1 MESKKSS
8 ISDTFEKKK
17 PELQQQPQSSTSS
30 SDIEARSFKFKPKKF
45 LFGKLISRR
54 ESSSDFLEKSIKNLK
69 PKISESSL
77 KNNWATIDPHS
88 LMCRPTADNSRS
100 RLRSSTS
107 SATNVKNKESVTPA
121 KALTGTSFSA
131 VSTSVPQSPLGSTF
145 YPLDTDLEHMTG
157 IVDGEKLNAAPSH
170 LVSTPNLVAPFLNN
184 ETGSP
189 VPGKHANSLV
199 TTEAQHVEH
208 AGSWQAPESWNIVP
222 DSADFLQ
229 WPSTYDSISPG
240 HGGKGKKSCVRVF
253 REDGT
258 FGTISCDIEITVTEL
273 IQLLGRKFYLSSVA
287 GYQLTVRTGGLK
299 RILLP
304 KERPLIYQQI
314 LLNFMGY
321 TEEDKLSEVGRDDLS
336 YMCRFELSRLE
347 LRRFTAEEQELMS
360 KDFSH
365 ANMHH
370 MDLQTIPVIY
380 YSHCWEIEHLDVSE
394 NPSITVPSDFI
405 QACVNLK
412 SICYSGNKSLQFPL
426 NILHTVN
433 LRYLDLSKN
442 LISHLDNVDFTKLSS
457 LISLDLHGNR
467 LSSINNSISKLDNL
481 EELNLSSNVFAEIDV
496 SLCQL
501 TKLQAF
507 DISFNKI
514 NTLPDEIGLLSNLV
528 DFSINNNY
536 LEKKLPDTF
545 LNLKSL
551 ENLDIRFNKLQNID
565 ILSKLPNLL
574 HLYCSKNSVTSFSA
588 NFSKLELF
596 HFDRNPLTKIELVE
610 GHFSIIDLNL
620 SKAKLA
626 ALDETFLAKIPHVQR
641 LVLDKNHL
649 SSLPPH
655 IAMLKHLNY
664 LSVVANN
671 LDVVPPEIGQLHELK
686 DLDLHNNNIH
696 TLPDDIWMLANLEKL
711 NVSSNLIEVFPKHDT
726 QSSVSSSESE
736 RFKAFGDIVKNYENN
751 NSVTATTNGVRRPST
766 LSLSSGIASN
776 ERRMSAFPPSSI
788 RTLSNAHVREHL
800 GLRPRRTLSQSLLE
814 LSISDNRL
822 TDECFEEITKL
833 TSLKVLNL
841 SYNELVD
848 IPYGALRRLSNLNEL
863 YLSGNNLT
871 SLPADDIESIKTLRV
886 LYVNS
891 NKLHTL
897 PAELGKIECL
907 TALDVGSNNL
917 KYNINNW
924 PYDWNWN
931 WNLKLKYLNFS
942 GNRRLEIKAAQ
953 NQVNHFGRDA
963 SETDLSD
970 FTVLGDIRVLGLMD
984 VTLITP
990 KVPDQTEN
998 CRVRTYGSEVNSMP
1012 FGMADSLG
1020 YNNNLSVVDMV
1031 HERFRGKDNE
1041 VIIGLF
1047 DGRSKDIRGN
1057 KVSKLIQETFGSIF
1071 TQELKRLRENESI
1084 KDALRRAFL
1093 NTNKEI
1099 GNTTLM
1105 PTEEIAHSPIAH
1117 RSSTA
1122 MNLEHRDGLTGS
1134 CATIVYIQ
1142 QNKLYV
1148 ANAGDSMAIISGA
1161 SGQYRVLTT
1170 RHDPTTEAELIRI
1183 RAGAGVVSSTGKLD
1197 GSLDVSRAIGFY
1209 NLIPQ
1214 IHAKPSVSEY
1224 DLSDNDECLII
1235 GSKQLWKYVSYQIA
1249 LDVVRMS
1256 SGDMMRAAAKLRD
1269 FAISYGASDK
1279 IMVMV
1284 IGVGISRRKSK
1295 NRIIGG
1301 GTFGPMTSIGEE
1313 ELFPVFKKRRD
1324 RNLLPE
1330 DSRLARL
1337 GGEVDPPV
1345 NELAMVFTDI
1355 KNSTLLWETA
1365 PVAMR
1370 AAIKVHNSI
1379 MRRQLRIIGGYEVKT
1394 EGDAF
1399 MVSFPTPTSA
1409 LLWCFSVQS
1418 LLLVADWPTEIIDS
1432 SEGCEILDD
1441 NDEVIFRGLSVRMG
1455 IHWGSPVCERDPIT
1469 RRMDYFGPMVNR
1481 AARVSA
1487 VADGGQ
1493 IALSS
1498 DFVTEIT
1505 RLLDSVTEYD
1515 QGKVATLA
1523 DAFGGDETL
1532 GLAIEHDAKMLKN
1545 LGWER
1550 KILGEEKLKG
1560 LENPEFIS
1568 LAYQN
1573 SLLGR
1578 YPIHCERLLMKRS
1591 PTQVG
1596 LKTKTTVSQHQMDL
1610 IVRLREISIRLENIC
1625 TRLSPGNFVPKAVDV
1640 GSRIS
1645 NIFGMT
1651 AVVAPCSE
1659 NDYAMF
1665 LGHLTTR
1672 IENCLSTLYMRAAV
1686 SKLNNSTGL
1695 PLNVNDLCGILS
1707 MALGLE
1713 SVSLISPTEESPVSE
1728 PAHRNKIFSISSSSS
1743 HSGSVVDGSLSSST
1757 TGSIVTFSNVPDFE
1771 IIENAARSTAEIPHI
1786 EENDS
1791 STEPLH
1797 MAHHQEF
1804 HSAPSTPILN
1814 STDGI

>member
-1 MESKKSS
+1 MERLADSKQDAEDSNKQKAEQHLLSSDTERHASKPKSKK
-8 ISDTFEKKK
+8 F
-17 PELQQQPQSSTSS
+17 
-30 SDIEARSFKFKPKKF
+30 F
-45 LFGKLISRR
+45 LGKLISRR
-54 ESSSDFLEKSIKNLK
+54 ESSTDFSEKSKKRLK
-69 PKISESSL
+69 SKTSESLL
-77 KNNWATIDPHS
+77 KSNWAAIDPHS
-88 LMCRPTADNSRS
+88 TLYAPGNVVGGGLRARIRQNQHLKSKFKRKDSVLPVTTTTDNNIPPT
-100 RLRSSTS
+100 TS
-107 SATNVKNKESVTPA
+107 ASAPH
-121 KALTGTSFSA
+121 
-131 VSTSVPQSPLGSTF
+131 SPIDSTF
-145 YPLDTDLEHMTG
+145 YTLDTDLEHMSG
-157 IVDGEKLNAAPSH
+157 IVDGDQLNASSSH
-170 LVSTPNLVAPFLNN
+170 LPSTSNSVGPSLSSDSTFSKAGKSIDASVAASVSG
-184 ETGSP
+184 TGP
-189 VPGKHANSLV
+189 K
-199 TTEAQHVEH
+199 
-208 AGSWQAPESWNIVP
+208 GSWQAPESWNIVP
-222 DSADFLQ
+222 DSTDLLQ
-229 WPSTYDSISPG
+229 WPSDYDSISPG
-240 HGGKGKKSCVRVF
+240 HASKGQKSFVRIF

-258 FGTISCDIEITVTEL
+258 FGTISCDLEITVTEL
-273 IQLLGRKFYLSSVA
+273 IQLLGRKFYLPSVA
-287 GYQLTVRTGGLK
+287 GYQLTVRTGGLR

-321 TEEDKLSEVGRDDLS
+321 TEDDKLSDVARDDLS

-347 LRRFTAEEQELMS
+347 LRRFTTEEKELMS
-360 KDFSH
+360 RDFSH
-365 ANMHH
+365 ANMQN

-380 YSHCWEIEHLDVSE
+380 YSHCLEIEHLDVSE
-394 NPSITVPSDFI
+394 NPSITIPFDFI

-412 SICYSGNKSLQFPL
+412 SIRYVSNKSLQFPL

-433 LRYLDLSKN
+433 LRNLNLSKN
-442 LISHLDNVDFTKLSS
+442 LITHLDNVDFTKLAS
-457 LISLDLHGNR
+457 LVVLDLHGNR
-467 LSSINNSISKLDNL
+467 LSSINDSISKLTCL
-481 EELNLSSNVFAEIDV
+481 EELNLSSNVLTGIDV

-501 TKLQAF
+501 TNLKSF

-514 NTLPDEIGLLSNLV
+514 HTLPDEVGLLSNLV
-528 DFSINNNY
+528 KFSINNNY
-536 LEKKLPDTF
+536 LEKKLPDT
-545 LNLKSL
+545 LVNMSSL
-551 ENLDIRFNKLQNID
+551 EDLDIRFNKLQNID
-565 ILSKLPNLL
+565 ILSKVPNLL

-588 NFSKLELF
+588 EFVKLELF

-610 GHFSIIDLNL
+610 GHFSMVDLNL

-626 ALDETFLAKIPHVQR
+626 ALDKTFLEKIPHVQK
-641 LVLDKNHL
+641 LILDKNHL
-649 SSLPPH
+649 SCLPPH
-655 IAMLKHLNY
+655 IAKLKHLVH

-671 LDVVPPEIGQLHELK
+671 LDTIPPEIGQLHELK
-686 DLDLHNNNIH
+686 DLDLHNNNIPS
-696 TLPDDIWMLANLEKL
+696 LPDEIWMLENLETL
-711 NVSSNLIEVFPKHDT
+711 NVSSNLIEVFPKHDSK
-726 QSSVSSSESE
+726 SSISSSESD
-736 RFKAFGDIVKNYENN
+736 RFKAFGDILKTYEG
-751 NSVTATTNGVRRPST
+751 NSPVETAANGARRPST
-766 LSLSSGIASN
+766 LSLSSGISPN
-776 ERRMSAFPPSSI
+776 ERRLSVFPPGSA
-788 RTLSNAHVREHL
+788 RTLSNAPTREAPA
-800 GLRPRRTLSQSLLE
+800 LRPRRTLGQSLLV
-814 LSISDNRL
+814 LTISDNRL
-822 TDECFEEITKL
+822 TDECFEEITNL
-833 TSLKVLNL
+833 TSLKILNL

-848 IPYGALRRLSNLNEL
+848 IPYGALRRLVNLNEL
-863 YLSGNNLT
+863 YLSGNHLT
-871 SLPADDIESIKTLRV
+871 SLPAEDIESIKALRV

-897 PAELGKIECL
+897 PAELGKLEDL

-942 GNRRLEIKAAQ
+942 GNRRLEIKAAL
-953 NQVNHFGRDA
+953 NQVNHFGRD
-963 SETDLSD
+963 SNEKDWSD
-970 FTVLGDIRVLGLMD
+970 FTVLDNIRVLGLMD

-998 CRVRTYGSEVNSMP
+998 CRVRTYGSEMNSLP

-1031 HERFRGKDNE
+1031 LERFRGKDNE
-1041 VIIGLF
+1041 TVVGLF
-1047 DGRSKDIRGN
+1047 DGRSNDFGGN

-1071 TQELKRLRENESI
+1071 SQELNKLRENESV
-1084 KDALRRAFL
+1084 KEALRRAFL

-1105 PTEEIAHSPIAH
+1105 PPEEIAHSPIAH

-1122 MNLEHRDGLTGS
+1122 MNLEYRDGMTGS
-1134 CATIVYIQ
+1134 CATVIYIQ
-1142 QNKLYV
+1142 NNKLYV
-1148 ANAGDSMAIISGA
+1148 ANSGDSMAIISGA
-1161 SGQYRVLTT
+1161 SGQYKVLTT
-1170 RHDPTTEAELIRI
+1170 RHDPTTEAELVRI
-1183 RAGAGVVSSTGKLD
+1183 RAAAGVVSSNGKLD

-1214 IHAKPSVSEY
+1214 IHAKPSISEY
-1224 DLSDNDECLII
+1224 DLSDNDEVLVI
-1235 GSKQLWKYVSYQIA
+1235 GSKQLWKHVSYQIA

-1256 SGDMMRAAAKLRD
+1256 NGDMMRAAAKLRD

-1295 NRIIGG
+1295 NRIICG
-1301 GTFGPMTSIGEE
+1301 GTFGPMSSIGEE

-1345 NELAMVFTDI
+1345 DELAMVFTDI

-1418 LLLVADWPTEIIDS
+1418 LLLAADWPTEILES

-1498 DFVTEIT
+1498 DFVAEMT
-1505 RLLDSVTEYD
+1505 RLIDAVEEYK
-1515 QGKVATLA
+1515 QGKVPALA
-1523 DAFGGDETL
+1523 DAFGGNEAL
-1532 GLAIEHDAKMLKN
+1532 GLAIEHDAKLLNN

-1568 LAYQN
+1568 LAYQK

-1610 IVRLREISIRLENIC
+1610 IIRLREISIRLENVC
-1625 TRLSPGNFVPKAVDV
+1625 TRLNPGNFVPKTVDV
-1640 GSRIS
+1640 SSRIT
-1645 NIFGMT
+1645 NIVGLT
-1651 AVVAPCSE
+1651 TLVAPCSE
-1659 NDYAMF
+1659 SDYAIFMS
-1665 LGHLTTR
+1665 HLVTR
-1672 IENCLSTLYMRAAV
+1672 IENCLSTLYLRAAV
-1686 SKLNNSTGL
+1686 SKLNRSASIS
-1695 PLNVNDLCGILS
+1695 LNVSELCRFLS
-1707 MALGLE
+1707 NVLGLE
-1713 SVSLISPTEESPVSE
+1713 GGQLHPSAEETSTSAPSHGDALFSLG
-1728 PAHRNKIFSISSSSS
+1728 SSSSS
-1743 HSGSVVDGSLSSST
+1743 SSSSVGTSTSSSST
-1757 TGSIVTFSNVPDFE
+1757 GSLVTFSSPSVM
-1771 IIENAARSTAEIPHI
+1771 AAMEEQTHSTTHLTRL
-1786 EENDS
+1786 EENDV

-1797 MAHHQEF
+1797 IVHNREF
-1804 HSAPSTPILN
+1804 RTAPPTPLM
-1814 STDGI
+1814 GEAE